1 MTAVAAWSCVVVV
14 VRRATSW
21 SSARASGHRAASLLR
36 CISSRRQCS
45 SNGSGKR
52 VGEAV
57 EDDAAVLA
65 VLHEP
70 GGAQHAERVPDRVL
84 ARVGG
89 ERDVADA
96 ELVDEVQRVQDP
108 QPHRI
113 GEQREQA
120 AEARGVVGRQ
130 ALLAGPGRPGR
141 RRRDVRGRLAYPYD
155 RTDIQDVQGCS
166 YRVWSSRAA
175 RPARSDEL
183 LEQFT
188 LTHAADRPV
197 KTYSGGMRRRLD
209 LAASL
214 LGEPEILFLDEPTTG
229 LDPTGRSRTWDIIR
243 DLIDGGTTI
252 LLTTQYLE
260 EADILAD
267 RIVVVDGGRA
277 IAEGTSDELKA
288 MVGTNHVEVT
298 ISSGSSFD
306 EARRVL
312 ESHAP
317 GTIYVDESARLL
329 SMPAQSDE
337 PGLVTTVIGALA
349 ASGVLVD
356 ALDVRR
362 PSLDDVFLELT
373 GHTAEQAPPDVEEEA
388 A

>member
-1 MTAVAAWSCVVVV
+1 MAAIEVEGLVKTYGET
-14 VRRATSW
+14 RALDGLDL
-21 SSARASGHRAASLLR
+21 RA
-36 CISSRRQCS
+36 
-45 SNGSGKR
+45 
-52 VGEAV
+52 EAG
-57 EDDAAVLA
+57 AVLA
-65 VLHEP
+65 VLGP
-70 GGAQHAERVPDRVL
+70 NGAGKTTAVRVL
-84 ARVGG
+84 TTLTPPDSGRARVAGY
-89 ERDVADA
+89 DVVDA
-96 ELVDEVQRVQDP
+96 AAEVRRRIGLTGQYASVDESLT
-108 QPHRI
+108 
-113 GEQREQA
+113 GT
-120 AEARGVVGRQ
+120 AEPRDDRP
-130 ALLAGPGRPGR
+130 ALPA
-141 RRRDVRGRLAYPYD
+141 
-155 RTDIQDVQGCS
+155 
-166 YRVWSSRAA
+166 SRAA
-175 RPARSDEL
+175 RRARSGEL

-260 EADILAD
+260 EADQLAD

-288 MVGTNHVEVT
+288 MVGTNHVDVT
-298 ISSGSSFD
+298 ISADSSFD
-306 EARRVL
+306 DARRVL
-312 ESHAP
+312 EPHAP
-317 GTIYVDESARLL
+317 GAIHVDTSARLL

-337 PGLVTTVIGALA
+337 PGLVTTVVGALA

-373 GHTAEQAPPDVEEEA
+373 GHTAEQPPADVEEEA